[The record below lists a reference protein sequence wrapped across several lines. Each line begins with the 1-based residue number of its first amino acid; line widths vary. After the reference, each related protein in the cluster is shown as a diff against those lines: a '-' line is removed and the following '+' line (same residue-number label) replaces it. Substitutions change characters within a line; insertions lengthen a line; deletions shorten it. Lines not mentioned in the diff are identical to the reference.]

1 MLRRSFGGKDLEMS
15 SAELRKNFWGTPGRY
30 MLEGMLLGF
39 VDEMGQEYERLL
51 EGAIKEDEA
60 VVNTTAIAAANT
72 HIKET
77 LKNDDEEDSDSD
89 SDTHDDDDDDNDEE
103 AAL

>member
-1 MLRRSFGGKDLEMS
+1 
-15 SAELRKNFWGTPGRY
+15 
-30 MLEGMLLGF
+30 MLEGMLLVF
-39 VDEMGQEYERLL
+39 VEEMGQEYERLL

-60 VVNTTAIAAANT
+60 VVNTTAIAATNT

-77 LKNDDEEDSDSD
+77 LKNDDEEDFHSHSH
-89 SDTHDDDDDDNDEE
+89 SDTHDDDDDNEEE